1 MPDYQKIKELRQE
14 AEKILMQKESL
25 IKESPVNE
33 EIARLLEELS
43 VHQIELEMQNDEL
56 QRSQQELEHQKNKF
70 IDLYENAPVAYITI
84 SPTGNVVS
92 QNRKAT
98 EIFGSS
104 RINNFNYISI
114 FPYIEQSSKNNF
126 RKMLKGVFVM
136 QEEQHGEIL
145 MRTGEGNTVHTE
157 MHLTIYYDNDS
168 EQDLCRIA
176 ITNIESVRKTFNRA
190 LEKSEEKYREL
201 AENINEGIYLTEN
214 GYIKMVNTPACRLF
228 GYEPEEMIDR
238 KVWNFVRPE
247 QEQEIK
253 NLFIKK
259 VRDLDG
265 SPVDVECVRKD
276 GTTFWGEISMRIIRD
291 QKRVFGVI
299 SDITSRK
306 EAEEAMR
313 RSEQRLNMAL
323 KGTNA
328 GLWDWNIS
336 TGKVIFDE
344 RWGRMLGYKV
354 DEIEPHVS
362 SWERLVHPDDRE
374 EVNDKLE
381 AHLEGKTEFYHS
393 IHRLKAKDN
402 TWKYILDSGMVIERD
417 SNSGKPLRAVGTHQD
432 VTNQKV
438 IEEKLREINATKD
451 KLFSIIAHDLKSP
464 YNAQLG
470 FLELLLE
477 NDSSYSPEE
486 RKKFIKTVYQSTKQS
501 FALLDNLLV
510 WSRTQTGKIPF
521 NPDEL
526 LLAQVFEE
534 AIELQ
539 RYAAQAKNIIIDTEL
554 CKDELE
560 VTADPEM
567 VNTILRNLMSNAVK
581 FTPENG
587 KILLGAKTASDNKI
601 LIYVK
606 DTGVGIPVKDRDKL
620 FDPTSNY
627 STIGTNK
634 EKGTGIGL
642 ILCREFVERNGGK
655 IWVESET
662 GKGSTFY
669 FTLQSLVPAKKC
681 DANCIQN
688 FEEVNRKIKQ
698 DETLHKY
705 FVKTIIPFFRHTY
718 QKFSKEEINC
728 FIAEL
733 QSISKNHKIP
743 EFSVFTNMIISSL
756 RKRDTNQ
763 INICFAEFEK
773 LTDEIEIEATKT
785 ESDQK

>member
-265 SPVDVECVRKD
+265 SPVDVECIRKD

>member
-1 MPDYQKIKELRQE
+1 MPDYRKIQELRQE
-14 AEKILMQKESL
+14 AEKILKEKESL
-25 IKESPVNE
+25 IKQSPVNE

-84 SPTGNVVS
+84 SPTGNVIS
-92 QNRKAT
+92 QNKKAT

-114 FPYIEQSSKNNF
+114 FPYIEQSSKTDF

-157 MHLTIYYDNDS
+157 MQLTVYYDDER

-201 AENINEGIYLTEN
+201 AENISEGIYLTEN

-228 GYEPEEMIDR
+228 GYEPEEMTNR
-238 KVWNFVRPE
+238 KVWDFVRPE

-259 VRDLDG
+259 VRELDG

-276 GTTFWGEISMRIIRD
+276 GSTFWGEISMRIIRD

-306 EAEEAMR
+306 EAEQALQ

-323 KGTNA
+323 KGTKA
-328 GLWDWNIS
+328 GLWDWDIA
-336 TGKVIFDE
+336 TGKVIFGD
-344 RWGRMLGYKV
+344 RWCEMLGYDA
-354 DEIEPHVS
+354 DEVEPHVS

-374 EVNDKLE
+374 EVSKRLDD
-381 AHLEGKTEFYHS
+381 HLEGRSEFYQS

-402 TWKYILDSGMVIERD
+402 SWKYILDSGMVIEWD
-417 SNSGKPLRAVGTHQD
+417 TDGKPLRAVGTHQD
-432 VTNQKV
+432 VTNQKRN
-438 IEEKLREINATKD
+438 EEKLREINATKD

-477 NDSSYSPEE
+477 NDSSYSEE
-486 RKKFIKTVYQSTKQS
+486 QRRKFIKTVYHSTKQS

-521 NPDEL
+521 NPGEL

-534 AIELQ
+534 AIDLQ

-554 CKDELE
+554 CNDDLE
-560 VTADPEM
+560 VTADAEM
-567 VNTILRNLMSNAVK
+567 VNTILRNLLSNAIK

-587 KILLGAKTASDNKI
+587 RILLGAKTASNNKT

-606 DTGVGIPVKDRDKL
+606 DSGVGIPENDREKL

-627 STIGTNK
+627 STVGTNK

-655 IWVESET
+655 IWVESEE

-688 FEEVNRKIKQ
+688 FAEVNRKIRE
-698 DETLHKY
+698 DEDLHKY
-705 FVKTIIPFFRHTY
+705 FLKTIIPFFRHTY

-728 FIAEL
+728 FITEL
-733 QSISKNHKIP
+733 QSISRDHKIP
-743 EFSVFTNMIISSL
+743 EFSVFTDMIINSL
-756 RKRDTNQ
+756 KNRDTNQ

-773 LTDEIEIEATKT
+773 LTDEIEIVATK
-785 ESDQK
+785 SKSAG

>member
-1 MPDYQKIKELRQE
+1 MPDYRKIQELRHE
-14 AEKILMQKESL
+14 AEKILKEKESL
-25 IKESPVNE
+25 IKQSPVNE

-84 SPTGNVVS
+84 SPTGNVIS
-92 QNRKAT
+92 QNKKAT

-104 RINNFNYISI
+104 RFNNFNYISI
-114 FPYIEQSSKNNF
+114 FPYIEQSSKNDF

-136 QEEQHGEIL
+136 QQEQNGEIL
-145 MRTGEGNTVHTE
+145 MKTGEGKTVHTE
-157 MHLTIYYDNDS
+157 MHLTVYYDDEM

-176 ITNIESVRKTFNRA
+176 ITNIESVKKTFNRA
-190 LEKSEEKYREL
+190 LERSEEKYREL
-201 AENINEGIYLTEN
+201 AENISEGIYLTEN

-228 GYEPEEMIDR
+228 GYEPEEMTDR
-238 KVWNFVRPE
+238 KVWDFVRPE
-247 QEQEIK
+247 KEQEIK

-259 VRDLDG
+259 VRELDG
-265 SPVDVECVRKD
+265 SPVDVECVRRD
-276 GTTFWGEISMRIIRD
+276 GSTFWGEISMRIIRD

-306 EAEEAMR
+306 EAEQALQ

-323 KGTNA
+323 KGTKA
-328 GLWDWNIS
+328 GLWDWNIA
-336 TGKVIFDE
+336 TGKVIFDD
-344 RWGRMLGYKV
+344 RWAGMLGYRV
-354 DEIEPHVS
+354 EDIEPHVS
-362 SWERLVHPDDRE
+362 SWERLVHPDDQE
-374 EVNDKLE
+374 EVNKRLE
-381 AHLEGKTEFYHS
+381 DHLEGRSEFYQS
-393 IHRLKAKDN
+393 IHRLRAKN
-402 TWKYILDSGMVIERD
+402 NSWKYILDSGMVIERD
-417 SNSGKPLRAVGTHQD
+417 NSGRPLRAVGTHQD
-432 VTNQKV
+432 VTAQKKN
-438 IEEKLREINATKD
+438 EKKLREINATKD

-477 NDSSYSPEE
+477 NDSSYSEE
-486 RKKFIKTVYQSTKQS
+486 QRKKFIKTVYHSTKQS

-521 NPDEL
+521 NPVDL

-534 AIELQ
+534 AIDLQ

-554 CKDELE
+554 CKDDLE

-567 VNTILRNLMSNAVK
+567 VNTILRNLLSNAIK
-581 FTPENG
+581 FTPEDG
-587 KILLGAKTASDNKI
+587 RILLGAKTASDNKT

-606 DTGVGIPVKDRDKL
+606 DTGVGIPQDVRHQL
-620 FDPTSNY
+620 FDTTSNY
-627 STIGTNK
+627 STVGTNK

-655 IWVESET
+655 IWVESEN

-688 FEEVNRKIKQ
+688 FGEVNRKISQ
-698 DETLHKY
+698 DKDLHKY

-718 QKFSKEEINC
+718 QKFSEEEINC
-728 FIAEL
+728 FITEL
-733 QSISKNHKIP
+733 QSISRDHKIP
-743 EFSVFTNMIISSL
+743 EFTVFTDMIIHSL
-756 RKRDTNQ
+756 RDQDTNQ

-773 LTDEIEIEATKT
+773 LTDEIEIVATKNENT
-785 ESDQK
+785 G